1 MIRNPLAAWL
11 TVTGVGLALMAFA
24 AVAKSAPVAATAVNA
39 AASGATA
46 TIREIRWNDLVP
58 KDWKPPRIP
67 PMLRMLSDSSFEAQ
81 DALAQMRALWDV
93 APTVD
98 DMNGV
103 LVKLPGYVVPLEE
116 VRGGLKEF
124 LLVPY
129 FGACI
134 HTPPP
139 PANQASLGKP

>member
-1 MIRNPLAAWL
+1 
-11 TVTGVGLALMAFA
+11 
-24 AVAKSAPVAATAVNA
+24 
-39 AASGATA
+39 
-46 TIREIRWNDLVP
+46 
-58 KDWKPPRIP
+58 
-67 PMLRMLSDSSFEAQ
+67 MLRMLSDSSFEAQ